1 MSTSNLFSNNDPNL
15 PNIKIKSLPR
25 ISRKLPELVMSQD
38 NLLFNFDDETSM
50 GMDEFADK
58 FSNIFFNS

>member
-38 NLLFNFDDETSM
+38 NLLFNFDDENSM